1 MAPDFYILNSTTIP
15 ILDLYMVITMKKTV
29 LFLMVI
35 LLMIGACGCSM
46 KGQDKVDM
54 MVSYINDKYSDDHFE
69 YVSMSG
75 GHIGSDT
82 TKIIVKSE
90 KYPDKEIRV
99 ICSGVDGDFVY
110 SDTYLNVKFEEETRL
125 YIEQSL
131 SSAFDGAV
139 YVQYIPDDT
148 GSMKSGTSETQ
159 FSDFIS
165 DNTTFVYFNAV
176 VVVDEIDEED
186 AITKIKNAFADGV
199 VRGDVYFVR
208 KEIADKIDDEP
219 MTLIENNQYYKT
231 LYFIK
236 RDVDQYKSIEWKDYV

>member
-35 LLMIGACGCSM
+35 LLMIGVCGCSM

-75 GHIGSDT
+75 GHLGSNT

-99 ICSGVDGDFVY
+99 ICSEVDGEDVY
-110 SDTYLNVKFEEETRL
+110 SDTYLNAKFETETYEFIRNAL
-125 YIEQSL
+125 VGEYGEN
-131 SSAFDGAV
+131 V
-139 YVQYIPDDT
+139 YLKYIPDDT
-148 GSMKSGTSETQ
+148 ASYENGSSSTTFEEY
-159 FSDFIS
+159 IS
-165 DNTTFVYFNAV
+165 DPSTYIYFSAAV
-176 VVVDEIDEED
+176 VGNVDNEE
-186 AITKIKNAFADGV
+186 ATLNKIKSIFADAV
-199 VRGDVYFVR
+199 LSAHIYFV
-208 KEIADKIDDEP
+208 DTDDSLSDNA
-219 MTLIENNQYYKT
+219 TGIIENKEYTKR
-231 LYFIK
+231 LYIIK
-236 RDVDQYKSIEWKDYV
+236 ETVDQYSKTEWTDGV